1 MKWNDLKRG
10 YLGRISEAA
19 KLMPHELLGVDPKAS
34 RAEIKTAYVRLVKAY
49 HPDRADP
56 FLAKHNQEMIKLINL
71 AYEKLE
77 NEV

>member
-10 YLGRISEAA
+10 YVGHISKAA
-19 KLMPHELLGVDPKAS
+19 KLAPHELLGVDPKAS
-34 RAEIKTAYVRLVKAY
+34 RAEIKAAYVRLVKAY

-56 FLAKHNQEMIKLINL
+56 FLAKHNQEMIKLINA

-77 NEV
+77 NEA